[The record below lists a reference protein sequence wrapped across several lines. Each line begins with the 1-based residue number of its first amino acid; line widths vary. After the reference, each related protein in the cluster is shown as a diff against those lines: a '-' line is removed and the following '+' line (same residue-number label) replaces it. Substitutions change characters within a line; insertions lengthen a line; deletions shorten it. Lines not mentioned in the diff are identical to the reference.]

1 MMCMGEAVSAGGDL
15 PDRRVA
21 SVESLL
27 KLRAGDFAAAP
38 EGHDLVVLLLG
49 HQVAALVLERA
60 RRPHGGRLV
69 DLLDVLRVL
78 FEQVLDRPHHLGGVV
93 LANRSSWTS
102 VTGMEWEHG
111 NAELMSCTTFRSQQ
125 LGQ

>member
-1 MMCMGEAVSAGGDL
+1 MCMGESVFTNGDL

-27 KLRAGDFAAAP
+27 ELRAGDFAAAP
-38 EGHDLVVLLLG
+38 EGQDLVVLLLG
-49 HQVAALVLERA
+49 HQVSTLVLKRA
-60 RRPHGGRLV
+60 RRPHGGRLG

-78 FEQVLDRPHHLGGVV
+78 LEQVLDRPHHLGGVV

-102 VTGMEWEHG
+102 VTGME
-111 NAELMSCTTFRSQQ
+111 
-125 LGQ
+125 